1 VLRCPAPITV
11 SYRAR
16 VGLLGS
22 AGREEIMDMSEF
34 QVVFADGTEERKNVE
49 DKIVLETYGI
59 RFLGA
64 TSDLIV
70 PWHRIKEIRQLPGS
84 D

>member
-1 VLRCPAPITV
+1 
-11 SYRAR
+11 
-16 VGLLGS
+16 
-22 AGREEIMDMSEF
+22 MNEF
-34 QVVFADGTEERKNVE
+34 IVVFEDGSEERRNVE
-49 DKIVLETYGI
+49 DKIVLETYGV
-59 RFLGA
+59 RFVAA